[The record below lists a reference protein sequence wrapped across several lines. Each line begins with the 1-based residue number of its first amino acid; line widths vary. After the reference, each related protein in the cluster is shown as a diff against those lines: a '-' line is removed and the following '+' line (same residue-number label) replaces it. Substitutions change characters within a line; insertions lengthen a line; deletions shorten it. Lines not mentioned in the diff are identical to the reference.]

1 MLGLNVAAREVN
13 DAKARGWAGIMGN
26 ITLLAVHFH
35 ALFLRSVVNK
45 GIKPRQHGL
54 PLSARE
60 QECLRLCAQGQ
71 TSADIAQ
78 KLAIAE
84 RTVQFH
90 FSSIMSKLG
99 AANRHEAVALGV
111 SAGIIER

>member
-1 MLGLNVAAREVN
+1 M
-13 DAKARGWAGIMGN
+13 
-26 ITLLAVHFH
+26 
-35 ALFLRSVVNK
+35 FLRSVVDE

-54 PLSARE
+54 PVSMRE

-71 TSADIAQ
+71 TSAGIAQ
-78 KLAIAE
+78 KSTISE

-99 AANRHEAVALGV
+99 AANRHEGVALGV
-111 SAGIIER
+111 SAGIIAR